1 MKNYLTTLT
10 SLYLSLAVFVYP
22 KENHT
27 VVKVGKDAFAACDL
41 SANLQLGNW
50 TSGSDVVPLDQPG
63 MVWFICNK
71 PNHCLNGMNLAINV
85 VDAAT
90 PGAPMA
96 PMTPGAPMAP
106 MTPAPSPA
114 ASSPPSAAVRCPVG
128 GAVAAAAAVVVAA
141 ALAF

>member
-1 MKNYLTTLT
+1 
-10 SLYLSLAVFVYP
+10 VFVYP

-50 TSGSDVVPLDQPG
+50 TSGSDVVTLDQPG

-85 VDAAT
+85 VAAGT
-90 PGAPMA
+90 PGAPM
-96 PMTPGAPMAP
+96 APMAP
-106 MTPAPSPA
+106 MTPAPAPA